1 MQIVWSQHMPSP
13 SDDEAPPFNGRY
25 QDLLRSVG
33 AWLDARGYQLARLSE
48 SGPSLVIE
56 VEAGVQG
63 DDHSREVLRL
73 DLDALDRLALAARN
87 DRNRFLQAG

>member
-1 MQIVWSQHMPSP
+1 MQIVWSQNSP
-13 SDDEAPPFNGRY
+13 SSIDEEIQPFSGRY

-48 SGPSLVIE
+48 SGDSLVIE

-63 DDHSREVLRL
+63 DDHTREVLRL
-73 DLDALDRLALAARN
+73 DIDALDRLSTAARN